1 MTQRRIGETDE
12 QAEVTMRRK
21 GKHGGNPFADMI
33 DAEPFLPD
41 ETAESARA
49 VAIDIRDR
57 VTRMEA
63 QLQAQYSAMAA
74 YATIA
79 QQSVDTARSESRHDI
94 DRSQSTVIGLIER
107 VRRECADSIQGVE
120 ARLGGGPDGDAA
132 RMSAMEMRL
141 ATLESL
147 LTTTLE
153 TQRQLMETV
162 QVLMQERM
170 QREGWLVS
178 SGSADELSLR

>member
-1 MTQRRIGETDE
+1 MC
-12 QAEVTMRRK
+12 
-21 GKHGGNPFADMI
+21 
-33 DAEPFLPD
+33 
-41 ETAESARA
+41 
-49 VAIDIRDR
+49 IRD
-57 VTRMEA
+57 
-63 QLQAQYSAMAA
+63 S
-74 YATIA
+74 
-79 QQSVDTARSESRHDI
+79 I